1 MKNFQATRSKI
12 KNYLDALKERF
23 STTEWKELQPNQLC
37 KEFGVSVILPQILKN
52 EGYYHYE
59 FKDGTPSIMLSQ
71 KINTANEVTIH
82 NKLREYCNKSA
93 KKNLLKKKKIKAK
106 NVSQS
111 TLNFNKNEKKV
122 KVISVSVGLNFYN
135 SIITE
140 CKKNGL
146 TVSKWMFEKLGA
158 GSNFAPLQEQNTTK
172 ELDLK
177 KLRKAYYSN
186 SAKKQNLK
194 KRGRPVSNKLV
205 NTPTQGTEIYNSKTV
220 HTLESAE
227 TKIKS
232 LETIMNLFNKGII
245 NSDEL
250 QSLKIGILTK

>member
-23 STTEWKELQPNQLC
+23 STTEWKELQSNQLC

-59 FKDGTPSIMLSQ
+59 FKDGTPSILLSQ
-71 KINTANEVTIH
+71 KINTVNEVLVH

-111 TLNFNKNEKKV
+111 TLNFNKKEKKS
-122 KVISVSVGLNFYN
+122 KVISVSVGVNLYN
-135 SIITE
+135 SIIE
-140 CKKNGL
+140 DCKKNGL
-146 TVSKWMFEKLGA
+146 TVSKWMFAKLAAGENFVPLEK
-158 GSNFAPLQEQNTTK
+158 QNSIK

-177 KLRKAYYSN
+177 KLRKAYYAN
-186 SAKKQNLK
+186 SSKKQNLK
-194 KRGRPVSNKLV
+194 KRGRPLTNKLID
-205 NTPTQGTEIYNSKTV
+205 TPTQVNEVYNSKSV

-227 TKIKS
+227 NKIKS
-232 LETIMNLFNKGII
+232 LETIMNLFTKGLI
-245 NSDEL
+245 NNQEL
-250 QSLKIGILTK
+250 QSLKVGILNK